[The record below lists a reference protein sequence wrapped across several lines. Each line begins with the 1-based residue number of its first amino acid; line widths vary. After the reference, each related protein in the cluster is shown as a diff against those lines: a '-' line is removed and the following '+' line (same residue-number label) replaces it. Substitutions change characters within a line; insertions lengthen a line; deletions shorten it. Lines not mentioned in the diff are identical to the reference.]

1 MNILNKFESRLT
13 TSRYFNRDICLA
25 LTIMLMLGCP
35 AGGDANETATAPP
48 VPATVS
54 AAAGNET
61 TSTPGKITSP
71 AQTMRFVTLGSVTFT
86 FNGWELSDAAKRTL
100 DNVSAYL
107 MSNPNIER
115 LLIDGHTDS
124 VGGVKFNDT
133 LSDKRAMAVLSYLTS
148 KGVDPTVIHWRGY
161 GERAPIDENWNRLGR
176 GRNRHVE
183 LYAIYLPK

>member
-1 MNILNKFESRLT
+1 MLILF
-13 TSRYFNRDICLA
+13 
-25 LTIMLMLGCP
+25 CP
-35 AGGDANETATAPP
+35 AGGDADETATAPP
-48 VPATVS
+48 VTAPGS

-61 TSTPGKITSP
+61 ASAPGKMTSA

-107 MSNPNIER
+107 VSNPSIER

-133 LSDKRAMAVLSYLTS
+133 LSDKRAMAVLNYLTS
-148 KGVDPTVIHWRGY
+148 KGVDPTLIHWKGY
-161 GERAPIDENWNRLGR
+161 GKRAPIDENWTRLGR
-176 GRNRHVE
+176 DRNRHVE